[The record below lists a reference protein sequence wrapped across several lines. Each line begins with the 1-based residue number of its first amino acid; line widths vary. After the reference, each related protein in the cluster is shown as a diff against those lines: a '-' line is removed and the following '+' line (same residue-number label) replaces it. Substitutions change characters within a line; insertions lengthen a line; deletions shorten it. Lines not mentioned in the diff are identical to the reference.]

1 MNIFI
6 QYFNKLRSISPK
18 FDIMPNINYFDLIP
32 SKSDVDTLA
41 DDLDKVRADFAVVLK
56 QFNDEIILSTRKE
69 TIYDQ
74 KNKQKTSE
82 NN

>member
-6 QYFNKLRSISPK
+6 QYFNKLRSISPR
-18 FDIMPNINYFDLIP
+18 FDIMPNTNYLDLIP
-32 SKSDVDTLA
+32 SKSDVETLS

-56 QFNDEIILSTRKE
+56 QFNDEIILSTGKE

-74 KNKQKTSE
+74 ENKQKTPK
-82 NN
+82 NR